1 MVTYVIVGTGMMSA
15 LLCAD
20 SGVSPLSFI
29 GLPLL
34 YLIQLVGTW
43 LFQMVMIR
51 GSLMIVDSRLSL
63 RVKSWTFAGPGLI
76 SRERTSSAELFTV
89 PPAGL
94 EPRLGG
100 F

>member
-1 MVTYVIVGTGMMSA
+1 MMSA

-63 RVKSWTFAGPGLI
+63 RVKS
-76 SRERTSSAELFTV
+76 
-89 PPAGL
+89 
-94 EPRLGG
+94 
-100 F
+100 